1 MFGWSIK
8 NLMHK
13 IDSSYCIMPQ
23 KAIFNKNWNFMSKLV
38 SIIMPSFNTIQ
49 YISEAIQS
57 VLKQTYTTFELII
70 VDDGSSDGS
79 VETIKSFNDKR
90 IIFIAL
96 EVNHG
101 PQYVR
106 NLALSKAQGDYI
118 AFLDSDDF
126 WEKDKLDKQINFMES
141 TKTPLSYTPY
151 VIVRENARGGGIDQD
166 CNSRTGI
173 FFDHV
178 ILEILQLSTMQKF

>member
-1 MFGWSIK
+1 
-8 NLMHK
+8 
-13 IDSSYCIMPQ
+13 
-23 KAIFNKNWNFMSKLV
+23 
-38 SIIMPSFNTIQ
+38 MPSFNTIQ

-151 VIVRENARGGGIDQD
+151 VIVRENAKGGG
-166 CNSRTGI
+166 G
-173 FFDHV
+173 V
-178 ILEILQLSTMQKF
+178 